1 MIFKDYS
8 VSSVVE
14 WITENGQKWRE
25 GDQWEATAVKQA
37 ENDSDLE
44 EIFAFVRISW
54 DNVIKC

>member
-1 MIFKDYS
+1 MDCR
-8 VSSVVE
+8 E
-14 WITENGQKWRE
+14 RAEWRE
-25 GDQWEATAVKQA
+25 GHWAEWREGHQWEATAVKQA